1 MTQWLTVLADMIQK
15 YVWVAPILALVAGFI
30 TSLTP
35 CSLSSVPMVIAYI
48 SGSAKKDTKKAFRL
62 SVVMAAGLG
71 LTFLVFGAL
80 ASVVGHYLH
89 EIGSIWYVLLGV
101 VMILMSLQIWGVVKI
116 IPNRPHD
123 HGKGEAHPEHGSECH
138 NHAHEHHH
146 DHHHPVNCEESEGTC
161 HCGPKVSKRGYT
173 GALLAGMMSGAV
185 ASHCSTPVMIALLAM
200 AAKADRAVWGI
211 LLLFLFSLGHSI
223 LIVIAGTSYSMIE
236 SWMYHPKYKKVSG
249 VLRTAM
255 GVMILLIGFAMIS
268 NGLLAHH

>member
-15 YVWVAPILALVAGFI
+15 YVWIAPILALVAGFV

-62 SVVMAAGLG
+62 SIVMAAGLG
-71 LTFLVFGAL
+71 ITFLIFGAL

-89 EIGSIWYVLLGV
+89 EIGSIWYVLLGA
-101 VMILMSLQIWGVVKI
+101 VMILMSLQIWGVIKI
-116 IPNRPHD
+116 IPNHPHD
-123 HGKGEAHPEHGSECH
+123 HGKGEAHPKHGCECH
-138 NHAHEHHH
+138 NLEHEHHH
-146 DHHHPVNCEESEGTC
+146 EHQHPIDCEESEGTC

-185 ASHCSTPVMIALLAM
+185 ASHCSTPVMIALMAM
-200 AAKADRAVWGI
+200 AAKAESAVWGI

-268 NGLLAHH
+268 NGLVAHH